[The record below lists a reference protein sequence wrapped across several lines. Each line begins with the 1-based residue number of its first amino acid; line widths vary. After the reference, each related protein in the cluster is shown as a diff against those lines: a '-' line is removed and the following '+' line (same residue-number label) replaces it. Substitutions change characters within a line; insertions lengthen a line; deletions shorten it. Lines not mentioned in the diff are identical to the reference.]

1 MKKDSHVSSDFSS
14 IQQGKP
20 ALEPPTNTAEHEPPE
35 EGRGGI
41 RKQILFSGAV
51 FLFLAAATIA
61 IVLYGSGYRFSLDN
75 GRPEVAKT
83 GILVT
88 TSNPN
93 GAQVLINDHLT
104 TATDNTINLTPGE
117 YRVKIFKEGYF
128 PWEKTVRIQKE
139 VVTKA
144 EALLFP
150 TAPKLE
156 SITATGVSNPMPDP
170 SGTKIAYIIAGQTIR
185 KNGIYVFDL
194 TANPVLSLQGSAKQI
209 VDDTNGLFSQSS
221 FTWSPDG
228 QQLIASLSGELETPT
243 YYLLSAQS
251 LNDTPRDITAILTS
265 VQEEWRADIAQK
277 DKTRT
282 DGLKEPLQKLIKDN
296 FTILAWSPDDTSSK
310 ILYIAKADAT
320 LPLII
325 KPRLIGVNTLRE
337 DRNVTKGAVY
347 AYDTKEDTNWKI
359 LDSFESD
366 CIVDDADCRL
376 PLRWFPDSKHLSYVY
391 DNKIDIMEYDASNQT
406 TIYAGPFIDNYVFP
420 WPNGSKIIVLTNLNN
435 LNIPPNL
442 YTISLK

>member
-1 MKKDSHVSSDFSS
+1 MKKNAHISSDFTT
-14 IQQGKP
+14 IQSGKP
-20 ALEPPTNTAEHEPPE
+20 ALEPPTNPNHGPPE
-35 EGRGGI
+35 DGRGVI
-41 RKQILFSGAV
+41 RKQIFFSFAV
-51 FLFLAAATIA
+51 FLFLAITTIA
-61 IVLYGSGYRFSLDN
+61 IVLYGSGYRFSFDN

-88 TSNPN
+88 TSLPN
-93 GAQVLINDHLT
+93 GAQVFIDDHLT

-117 YRVKIFKEGYF
+117 YTVKIFKEGYF

-170 SGTKIAYIIAGQTIR
+170 SGTKIAYIIAGQAVR

-221 FTWSPDG
+221 FAWSPDG

-251 LNDTPRDITAILTS
+251 LNDTPRDITAVLTS
-265 VQEEWRADIAQK
+265 LQEEWRADIAQK
-277 DKTRT
+277 DITRT
-282 DGLKEPLQKLIKDN
+282 DGLKEPLQKMIKDN

-310 ILYIAKADAT
+310 ILYRTKKDAM
-320 LPLII
+320 LPFII
-325 KPRLIGVNTLRE
+325 KPRLIGVDILKE
-337 DRNVTKGAVY
+337 DRKIKQDGVY
-347 AYDTKEDTNWKI
+347 VYDTKEDTNWKI
-359 LDSFESD
+359 LDGLASD
-366 CIVDDADCRL
+366 CTIETPDCQL
-376 PLRWFPDSKHLSYVY
+376 PLRWFPDSKHLIYVH
-391 DNKIDIMEYDASNQT
+391 DNKIDIMEYDGSNQT

-420 WPNGSKIIVLTNLNN
+420 WPNGSKIVILTNLNN

-442 YTISLK
+442 YTVSLK